1 MLKQINKDS
10 VTTIY
15 RDILK
20 NKMNG
25 ELTLRGHDFTKILFF
40 LNGNLA
46 FAKTTKKEE
55 RLGEIL
61 LELGTINQSQFST
74 IKDLIDGKKDNL
86 GKILVNKNI
95 ANNKDIYFAL
105 IHQIKGIAISTF
117 SLSSVE
123 WDFDPETP
131 NIPSTSKFNIDLSE
145 IINEGINKIDDL
157 SFYKNKFHSSSI
169 EVLSIPENIKKSMS
183 TEDYQLYEKLSNFK
197 NISNDRI
204 LSELRMQEE
213 IFWKKL
219 ILFYLLNIVN
229 FYEIKIDENLEK
241 NIKKITD
248 LYEKIKSDK
257 INLYQ
262 LLDVKDSA
270 TQDEIKNSYFKLA
283 KNYHPDKLS
292 TSSSPEIKEITNTV
306 FASINK
312 AFEILSN
319 ADQKNKYDK
328 DRLSKD
334 NKNETYENLIGKA
347 KILYRKAKT
356 LYNKKLYWE
365 CSTIMNESV
374 KYDDSK
380 PSYFLLLGLSQMNV
394 STLKM
399 EAEKNLK
406 KAADIDPWNAEPLVA
421 LGKLFLSE
429 NMKKSAENYFRK
441 ALSINPEHALAGR
454 KLEELTGKYSKKTR
468 APFSFL
474 FKKKKK

>member
-1 MLKQINKDS
+1 MLKQINKAP
-10 VTTIY
+10 VTTFY
-15 RDILK
+15 RNILK

-25 ELTLRGHDFTKILFF
+25 ELTIRGHDFTKILFF
-40 LNGNLA
+40 INGNLA

-61 LELGTINQSQFST
+61 LKLETINQSQFSI
-74 IKDLIDGKKDNL
+74 IKDLIDGEKDTL

-95 ANNKDIYFAL
+95 ASNKDVYFAL
-105 IHQIKGIAISTF
+105 IHQIKSIAISTF

-123 WDFDPETP
+123 WDFDPEIL
-131 NIPSTSKFNIDLSE
+131 NIPSNSKFNIDLSE
-145 IINEGINKIDDL
+145 IINEGINKIDDF

-169 EVLSIPENIKKSMS
+169 EVLSIPENIKKSMP

-197 NISNDRI
+197 NISNDQI

-219 ILFYLLNIVN
+219 ILFYLLNIIN
-229 FYEIKIDENLEK
+229 FYEIKIDEKLEK
-241 NIKKITD
+241 DIEKLTE

-257 INLYQ
+257 IDLYQ
-262 LLDVKDSA
+262 ILDVKNSA

-283 KNYHPDKLS
+283 KTYHPDRLS
-292 TSSSPEIKEITNTV
+292 AYSSPETKEIANII

-319 ADQKNKYDK
+319 ADQKRKYDK
-328 DRLSKD
+328 DRLSKN
-334 NKNETYENLIGKA
+334 NKSEAYENLIEKS
-347 KILYRKAKT
+347 KTLYRKAKT

-365 CSTIMNESV
+365 CATIMNESI

-380 PSYFLLLGLSQMNV
+380 SSYFLLLGLSQMNV
-394 STLKM
+394 STLKR

-421 LGKLFLSE
+421 LGKLFFLE
-429 NMKKSAENYFRK
+429 NMNKSSENYFRK
-441 ALSINPEHALAGR
+441 ALSINPEHALAR
-454 KLEELTGKYSKKTR
+454 KKLEELTGSHSKKSQ

>member
-1 MLKQINKDS
+1 MLKRINKDP

-20 NKMNG
+20 NRMNG
-25 ELTLRGHDFTKILFF
+25 ELTIRGHDFTKILFF

-46 FAKTTKKEE
+46 FAKTTKEEE
-55 RLGEIL
+55 RLGKIL
-61 LELGTINQSQFST
+61 LELGTINQSQFSD
-74 IKDLIDGKKDNL
+74 IKDLIDGEKDNL
-86 GKILVNKNI
+86 GRILVNKNI

-105 IHQIKGIAISTF
+105 IHQIKAIAISTF
-117 SLSSVE
+117 SLSSLE
-123 WDFDPETP
+123 WDFDPEIL
-131 NIPSTSKFNIDLSE
+131 NIPSNSKFNIDLSE
-145 IINEGINKIDDL
+145 IINEGINKIDDF
-157 SFYKNKFHSSSI
+157 SFYKKKFYSSSI
-169 EVLSIPENIKKSMS
+169 EVLSIPENIKKSIS
-183 TEDYQLYEKLSNFK
+183 TEDYQLYEKLSDFK

-213 IFWKKL
+213 IFWKKM

-241 NIKKITD
+241 NIEKITE

-262 LLDVKDSA
+262 LLDIEDSA
-270 TQDEIKNSYFKLA
+270 TQYEIKNSYFKLA
-283 KNYHPDKLS
+283 KKYHPDRFS
-292 TSSSPEIKEITNTV
+292 TTSRPEIQEIANIV
-306 FASINK
+306 LASINK
-312 AFEILSN
+312 AFETLSN
-319 ADQKNKYDK
+319 VDQRRKYDK
-328 DRLSKD
+328 DRL
-334 NKNETYENLIGKA
+334 NKNNKNGTYENLIEKS

-365 CSTIMNESV
+365 CATVMNESI

-380 PSYFLLLGLSQMNV
+380 SSYFLLLGLSQMNV
-394 STLKM
+394 PTLKM

-406 KAADIDPWNAEPLVA
+406 KAVDIDPWNAEPLVA

-441 ALSINPEHALAGR
+441 ALSINPEHALASK
-454 KLEELTGKYSKKTR
+454 KLEDLVGKSSKKTGV
-468 APFSFL
+468 PFSFL

>member
-1 MLKQINKDS
+1 MLKRINIDP

-25 ELTLRGHDFTKILFF
+25 ELTIRGHDFTKILFF
-40 LNGNLA
+40 LNGNLG

-61 LELGTINQSQFST
+61 LKLGTINQSQFSS
-74 IKDLIDGKKDNL
+74 IKNLIDGEKNNL

-95 ANNKDIYFAL
+95 ASNKDIYFAL
-105 IHQIKGIAISTF
+105 IHQIKEIAISTF

-123 WDFDPETP
+123 WDFDPETL
-131 NIPSTSKFNIDLSE
+131 NIPRSSKFNIDLSE

-169 EVLSIPENIKKSMS
+169 EVLSIPENIKKSIS
-183 TEDYQLYEKLSNFK
+183 TEDYQLYEKLSDFK

-204 LSELRMQEE
+204 LSELRMQKE

-219 ILFYLLNIVN
+219 TLFYLLNIVN

-241 NIKKITD
+241 NIEKITE

-262 LLDVKDSA
+262 LLDVEDSA
-270 TQDEIKNSYFKLA
+270 TQYEIKNSYFKLA
-283 KNYHPDKLS
+283 KKYHPDRIPT
-292 TSSSPEIKEITNTV
+292 TSKPEIEEIANIV
-306 FASINK
+306 LASINK

-319 ADQKNKYDK
+319 VDQRRKYDK
-328 DRLSKD
+328 DRLSKNNND
-334 NKNETYENLIGKA
+334 GTYENLIEKS
-347 KILYRKAKT
+347 KLLYRKAKT

-365 CSTIMNESV
+365 CSTVMSESI
-374 KYDDSK
+374 KYDDSRS
-380 PSYFLLLGLSQMNV
+380 SYFLLLGLSQMNV
-394 STLKM
+394 PTLKM

-406 KAADIDPWNAEPLVA
+406 KAVDIDPWNAEPLVA

-441 ALSINPEHALAGR
+441 ALSINPDHALASK
-454 KLEELTGKYSKKTR
+454 KLEELTGKSSEKPR
-468 APFSFL
+468 VPFSFL